1 MENIRE
7 HGRQRAPMYSD
18 DDLMPLLQELHIP
31 TYSSD
36 DYILDMFSIVEKLIN
51 RATDTI
57 DEGTK
62 EALSE
67 DDEIRKT
74 QKRIGSKTQE
84 IIGSV
89 SCQVTREILNGNDAH
104 TVTIGVLK
112 YLRSFSWQEKLMFT
126 LTAFGITF
134 GDFWLLVRNYANNA
148 INEPMTADHRELT
161 SSANKDAYKFQI
173 EANNDFIKTLLN
185 TTEHLLYVIYL
196 LLSCYVQEFFVVGE
210 GPTKSNRFPIY
221 VYWIMR
227 GAIVAATQIIIL
239 SSRGLDQY
247 LVGISY
253 PKEFDKLKSLNQE
266 LMLKF
271 SEFEDRASKW
281 RNFPRLDTHSDVVEM
296 MKTVIKPEKDLHP
309 LYHSLTNRKDNLDV
323 LNGKRVLLL
332 ISGLK
337 IASEDIANLKHVTID
352 SETDVIVWIP
362 IIKHSISDDVKNQ
375 LETLQNSM
383 PWYSIHQPSLIE
395 DGAIEAF
402 RVSWEFKD
410 RPILVVLSPWA
421 TALNKNAIFMV
432 RIWQNLPVDSLS
444 SEMEQQL
451 WEKQTWNLKFL
462 INDIDPI
469 IQKWIRDGSYILMYG
484 GDDIDWI
491 RNFIKQSQSV
501 SCNLFVH
508 VEMVYV
514 GNSHDK
520 DHGCKVEDVIM
531 TEKLSHCL
539 PESSRAYF
547 WLRINSMIASKEN
560 KKMNDPIDTLFQGG
574 FQPLV
579 IKKKKKTSDKLL
591 QEILR
596 LIGHEE
602 WALLAKGSTIIGQ
615 GLGQIAMTALEDIEK
630 WRTMSLK

>member
-36 DYILDMFSIVEKLIN
+36 DYIRPKLSIVEKLIN

-67 DDEIRKT
+67 DDEIRKN
-74 QKRIGSKTQE
+74 QE

-112 YLRSFSWQEKLMFT
+112 YLRNFSWEKGLVFT

-134 GDFWLLVRNYANNA
+134 GDFWLLVRIYANNA
-148 INEPMTADHRELT
+148 VNEPMTAGQREPT

-173 EANNDFIKTLLN
+173 EANNDFIKSLLN
-185 TTEHLLYVIYL
+185 TTEHLIYIVQQL
-196 LLSCYVQEFFVVGE
+196 PYFIVQEMFGVGL
-210 GPTKSNRFPIY
+210 TKSNRFPIY

-239 SSRGLDQY
+239 SSKGLDQH

-332 ISGLK
+332 ISGLN

-352 SETDVIVWIP
+352 SERDVIVWIP
-362 IIKHSISDDVKNQ
+362 ILKHSISGSDDVQNQ
-375 LETLQNSM
+375 LETLQNLM

-402 RVSWEFKD
+402 RLEWDFKD
-410 RPILVVLSPWA
+410 RPILVVLSPKA
-421 TALNKNAIFMV
+421 NVLNFNAIFMV
-432 RIWQNLPVDSLS
+432 RIWQNLPIDSLTRV
-444 SEMEQQL
+444 MERQL
-451 WEKQTWNLKFL
+451 WEKETWNLELL

-469 IQKWIRDGSYILMYG
+469 IQEWIRDGSYILMYG

-514 GNSHDK
+514 GNSHNK
-520 DHGCKVEDVIM
+520 DRGCKVEDVIM

-547 WLRINSMIASKEN
+547 WLRINSMVASK
-560 KKMNDPIDTLFQGG
+560 KRFGG
-574 FQPLV
+574 
-579 IKKKKKTSDKLL
+579 INYHRDKLS

-596 LIGHEE
+596 FISHKE

-615 GLGQIAMTALEDIEK
+615 GPGRIAMTALEDIEK